1 MNWFKAAKSSKLFLK
16 LCLGITNMVML
27 VALEGCHSLGGLG
40 HKSVELKIDDRLNPD
55 DLGRPLSMVVRLYE
69 LKNREAF
76 DALGLAELANAP
88 DDQALVSK
96 DLLVRHEFLLTPGA
110 HRTIEWKPDSRTRYF
125 AWVGLYRNPRA
136 LPWRVVL
143 SADDISGKPGTLKIG
158 PCGLQWLAA
167 GSALPNKVEEAQE
180 AEARLTCLASSLATG
195 PEAASKAP
203 LVAPIK
209 PAPVRPLRRP
219 TQRVTKPVV
228 KDAPPKVLS
237 VEGEK

>member
-16 LCLGITNMVML
+16 LCLGITNIVML

-69 LKNREAF
+69 LKNRETF
-76 DALGLAELANAP
+76 DALGLTELANAT
-88 DDQALVSK
+88 DDQALVGK
-96 DLLVRHEFLLTPGA
+96 DLLARHEFLLTPGA

-167 GSALPNKVEEAQE
+167 GAALPDKLEEAQE
-180 AEARLTCLASSLATG
+180 AEARLTCLASSLGTGVEATSK
-195 PEAASKAP
+195 PPVVAAPKPPAVRSLKRPSAKA
-203 LVAPIK
+203 V
-209 PAPVRPLRRP
+209 
-219 TQRVTKPVV
+219 KPVV
-228 KDAPPKVLS
+228 KDPLPKVLS

>member
-1 MNWFKAAKSSKLFLK
+1 MNWFKAAKSSKLFWK

-40 HKSVELKIDDRLNPD
+40 HKSVELKIDERLNPD

-76 DALGLAELANAP
+76 DALGLAELANAT

-96 DLLVRHEFLLTPGA
+96 DLLARHEFLLTPGA
-110 HRTIEWKPDSRTRYF
+110 HRTIEWKPDARTRYF

-143 SADDISGKPGTLKIG
+143 TSDDLSGKSGTLKIG
-158 PCGLQWLAA
+158 SCGLQWLAFN
-167 GSALPNKVEEAQE
+167 GAQSNSQEDLKE
-180 AEARLTCLASSLATG
+180 AEARLACLTSL
-195 PEAASKAP
+195 P
-203 LVAPIK
+203 LSVPDAGQKIGAAPIAK
-209 PAPVRPLRRP
+209 PAMSKTTKRSPQKIVKPAAKESSPPVN
-219 TQRVTKPVV
+219 TSQGDK
-228 KDAPPKVLS
+228 
-237 VEGEK
+237 